1 MHPADLETF
10 VDGKLKERPMPRAPR
25 TLLPRVLA
33 AVQEWT
39 LRPWYT
45 RAWLAWPPGWQVA
58 SIAALVLLLVA
69 GAMLIPSAQAAAGAA
84 ASTLASAG
92 PMSEATAIARRAE
105 VTINAVR
112 VLWRALGEPFVPY
125 AFALVMLMC
134 LACATFAT
142 ALNRLALGRE
152 FHS

>member
-10 VDGKLKERPMPRAPR
+10 VDRKLKELPTPRAPH

-45 RAWLAWPPGWQVA
+45 RAWLAWPRGWQVV
-58 SIAALVLLLVA
+58 SMAALVLLFVA
-69 GAMLIPSAQAAAGAA
+69 SAILIPIAQTA
-84 ASTLASAG
+84 ASTLAAR
-92 PMSEATAIARRAE
+92 PMTAAAAAAQRAA
-105 VTINAVR
+105 VAIDAVR

-134 LACATFAT
+134 LACAAFAT
-142 ALNRLALGRE
+142 ALNRVALGRE

>member
-1 MHPADLETF
+1 MHPVELDTF
-10 VDGKLKERPMPRAPR
+10 VDGKLKELPLPRAPH

-45 RAWLAWPPGWQVA
+45 RAWLAWPLGWQVV
-58 SIAALVLLLVA
+58 SMAALVLLLVG
-69 GAMLIPSAQAAAGAA
+69 GAMLIPSAEAA
-84 ASTLASAG
+84 ASTLASG
-92 PMSEATAIARRAE
+92 PMSAAAAIAQRAE
-105 VTINAVR
+105 ATINAVR
-112 VLWRALGEPFVPY
+112 VLWRALGEPLVPY

-134 LACATFAT
+134 LACAAFAT
-142 ALNRLALGRE
+142 ALNRVALGRE